1 MGVEKEGRNAIEAV
15 HTYET
20 LVTIAGEPA
29 TIHVI
34 VREALDGK
42 RFYDH
47 YEADVE
53 AAGGMSGERIGTDS
67 IQPTP
72 ATLPNAPGKSKIAQ
86 QIGQS
91 NKQSQIP
98 GTTQTPAESQYA
110 EQNRRIR

>member
-1 MGVEKEGRNAIEAV
+1 MGVEKEGRNTIKAV

-53 AAGGMSGERIGTDS
+53 AAGGMSGERIG
-67 IQPTP
+67 PTQSSLHLRPYRMLP
-72 ATLPNAPGKSKIAQ
+72 ARA
-86 QIGQS
+86 
-91 NKQSQIP
+91 
-98 GTTQTPAESQYA
+98 
-110 EQNRRIR
+110 R